1 MVKHLA
7 VAHAHAAAG
16 LVQHIGGIGHGFH
29 ATGNDDVVGA
39 GLDGIEGEH
48 GGLHAGATQL
58 IDGGGTGVVRQTGQ
72 THGLTGRALF
82 EASGQ
87 YTAHDD
93 FLHVFR
99 LQAGAGYGFTD
110 RGGAQFG
117 SGNRRQGT
125 LEPTHGGTG
134 TIYNYYSIIRHG
146 FLLPAK

>member
-7 VAHAHAAAG
+7 VTHAHAAAC
-16 LVQHIGGIGHGFH
+16 LVQHIGSIGHGFH
-29 ATGNDDVVGA
+29 TTGNDDVVGA
-39 GLDGIEGEH
+39 GLDGIIGEH
-48 GGLHAGATQL
+48 SGLHAGAAQL
-58 IDGGGTGVVRQTGQ
+58 VDGGGTGVVRQAGQ
-72 THGLTGRALF
+72 THGLAGRALL
-82 EASGQ
+82 EAGGQ

-99 LQAGAGYGFTD
+99 LQAGTRHGFTD

-125 LEPTHGGTG
+125 LEATHGGTG
-134 TIYNYYSIIRHG
+134 TIYNYYSIIRHR